1 MDKRAQI
8 VTKLHILQAKSCR
21 ISEFVY
27 LTVLKFQALRPSC
40 DHICHGQNLVK
51 FPKMWGHQSIFIAF
65 QDSQDRMNDRGP
77 LNATWPWPW
86 HGQVALRKRR
96 AKQLETAPRQKR
108 SHWNSMSQ
116 GLKSAQ
122 LMILMALRCLNK
134 WYACEIGYV
143 GCDIWLATN
152 QDQIAWGA
160 MSENMRTTS
169 VWFVF
174 NRSVLG
180 TSWDVELHWRIQLT
194 HFAPQCTETNW
205 VWSAARDL
213 QNELDRQFL
222 HKKHHKTGMEGFCDG

>member
-27 LTVLKFQALRPSC
+27 LNRPSC

-51 FPKMWGHQSIFIAF
+51 FPKNSGHQSIFIAIDFTMLF

-77 LNATWPWPW
+77 LNATWPWQPW

-96 AKQLETAPRQKR
+96 AKQLETAPRHKR

-116 GLKSAQ
+116 GLESAQ
-122 LMILMALRCLNK
+122 LMALRCLNK
-134 WYACEIGYV
+134 WYACEIGYP
-143 GCDIWLATN
+143 T
-152 QDQIAWGA
+152 WGVIFGLPRIRIKL
-160 MSENMRTTS
+160 SVFVRCLKICGHHVP

-174 NRSVLG
+174 NQSVLG
-180 TSWDVELHWRIQLT
+180 TSWDVELHWSDTFLPRNAQKEIGFRQLHVT
-194 HFAPQCTETNW
+194 KKKNW
-205 VWSAARDL
+205 IGNFYTRNIINLVW
-213 QNELDRQFL
+213 
-222 HKKHHKTGMEGFCDG
+222 KGFVMVK